1 MTYAVVGCSDCYCH
15 WIITEEHAVRKDT
28 RVQCPRCGT
37 TTAGK
42 IRVLERTDNENEA
55 CELRSQHLAEQ
66 AGELDEYTA
75 NTSYT
80 EAGDTFSLDTRA
92 TTPNDT
98 NTNTDTDDHR
108 TNKEQ
113 LVDELVEQK
122 LDDDTRAFEQY
133 VDATDVA
140 GKDKYSEEAAAVLG
154 TVGKHDQE
162 TRGDDDR
169 HDLPDPSYPHD
180 LGEDTP
186 ALTDVADLTVPDDAG
201 LTPTQNQPA
210 PGTITI
216 DGNATISDIWADLT
230 SHHEIQRYFLNAVKS
245 AAYGRTP
252 REFTGLLDAVG
263 IEPTPVQESYRGLLT
278 LTARGDTRQWDLVR
292 LTQKLGT
299 GKRPVSGILTAA
311 ILFRFANTTPETNI
325 DTPTVTVEI
334 THDAFK
340 NRARNQ
346 REKICR
352 LLSILSKS
360 LNIRLSIDLMT
371 QAYLRDKHRDDLRG
385 VHEWPSTRHPDSHI
399 EDAILDLDANGGA
412 AEVLRTLN
420 NQPSETTSYHEL
432 YATIEKARQSVRGY
446 VSTLKDYGLINDF
459 GPQSEKKF
467 TLLDAGREVL
477 DELNANR
484 TRQTT
489 LENSVHETP
498 NSLRHNRVT
507 RDRETGTGSRR
518 PEVAS
523 HSTADHPAD
532 STADTGQYQTAYLN
546 RAEHDAIAASGGE
559 SGRVSVV
566 PDDIED
572 IDSKTRFVSYDAERE
587 EAIVSV
593 HATNPQDYMVNTAVA
608 FSSPRLLEEALDD
621 ATLDTVIENVP
632 AAILRNAREIGY
644 LTEDV
649 LGSPASIRE
658 MFAEWGADVQELKMK
673 LHRNEYGGD
682 DDRFDDAAALSS
694 KILRDAHGLTGSI
707 VHLLDAAGVD
717 VVRDV
722 RVPAGLN
729 GDYVDDLGET
739 VSVGLM
745 IQAGYGSHNAY
756 RQLIE
761 DREEKRSRS
770 FGVEVDAADPVGSVI
785 GSMVVRGGSAERVG
799 EAVTSEFESV
809 ELHDDAPSFT
819 VPVTVEGVSREN
831 VAVAATRVLSRK
843 NIRVTREIV
852 SVLDGVVPSP
862 FAVTQALEQLA
873 AEPESREMDASELRY
888 ALTHVKTG
896 SVLPDLPSSA
906 GEIVTV
912 LFDATEPLTTTEVAD
927 RIGKTPQTVRDQRD
941 ALESTGLVQT
951 DDGWRVMLSFRF
963 ERGEGIVPET
973 CSETRD
979 GVVTGVVD
987 AVDTTTCKCSDAI
1000 VSDGDIEGCQDPRCL
1015 LRRWLRVAVALT
1027 GAGHS
1032 RGVRGGGVVVVGV
1045 ECAQTPVTRFDD
1057 RDSDPD
1063 SGSGS
1068 GRGPGPGTG
1077 SDSGGRRDASTE
1089 TRSDGDSDGELDF
1102 SGVEI
1107 EGAIEY

>member
-1 MTYAVVGCSDCYCH
+1 M
-15 WIITEEHAVRKDT
+15 
-28 RVQCPRCGT
+28 
-37 TTAGK
+37 
-42 IRVLERTDNENEA
+42 RVLERTDDENEA
-55 CELRSQHLAEQ
+55 CELRAQHLAKQ
-66 AGELDEYTA
+66 AGELDEYTDT
-75 NTSYT
+75 TSYT
-80 EAGDTFSLDTRA
+80 DAGDTFSLDTRP

-98 NTNTDTDDHR
+98 DTINTGIGDDQ
-108 TNKEQ
+108 TGKEQ
-113 LVDELVEQK
+113 LVEELVEQK
-122 LDDDTRAFEQY
+122 FEDETRAFEDY
-133 VDATDVA
+133 VDVTDVA
-140 GKDKYSEEAAAVLG
+140 GQDKYSDEADAVLG
-154 TVGKHDQE
+154 TVGKHARE

-169 HDLPDPSYPHD
+169 YGLPDPSHPHD
-180 LGEDTP
+180 LGGDAP
-186 ALTDVADLTVPDDAG
+186 ALTEVADLPVPDDAG
-201 LTPTQNQPA
+201 LTPTQNKPA

-230 SHHEIQRYFLNAVKS
+230 SYHEIQRYFLNAVKS

-371 QAYLRDKHRDDLRG
+371 QAYLRNKHRDDLRG

-420 NQPSETTSYHEL
+420 NQPSETASYHEL

-477 DELNANR
+477 NELNANR

-498 NSLRHNRVT
+498 KSSRHNRVT
-507 RDRETGTGSRR
+507 RDREAGTESRR

-532 STADTGQYQTAYLN
+532 STANTSQYQTAYLN
-546 RAEHDAIAASGGE
+546 RAEHDAIAACGGE
-559 SGRVSVV
+559 SGRVTVV
-566 PDDIED
+566 NDDID
-572 IDSKTRFVSYDAERE
+572 GIDSKTRFVSYDGSRG

-593 HATNPQDYMVNTAVA
+593 HGTNPQECMVNTAVA
-608 FSSPRLLEEALDD
+608 FSSPQLLEEALDD
-621 ATLDTVIENVP
+621 TTLDSVIENVP

-649 LGSPASIRE
+649 LSDPASIRE

-673 LHRNEYGGD
+673 LQRNEYGGD

-739 VSVGLM
+739 ISVGLM

-785 GSMVVRGGSAERVG
+785 GSMVVRGGSAEHVG

-809 ELHDDAPSFT
+809 EVHDDAPAFT

-843 NIRVTREIV
+843 NIRVTRDLV
-852 SVLDGVVPSP
+852 SVLDAVVPSP
-862 FAVTQALEQLA
+862 FAVTQALEQLD
-873 AEPESREMDASELRY
+873 AEQESREMDASELRY
-888 ALTHVKTG
+888 ALTRVPVD

-906 GEIVTV
+906 GKIVSV
-912 LFDATEPLTTTEVAD
+912 LLDATEPLTTTEVAE
-927 RIGKTPQTVRDQRD
+927 RIDKETQTVRNRKD
-941 ALESTGLVQT
+941 ALVSTGLVQT
-951 DDGWRVMLSFRF
+951 GGGWRVMLSFRY
-963 ERGEGIVPET
+963 ERGDGIVPET
-973 CSETRD
+973 CSESRD
-979 GVVTGVVD
+979 DVSSDVVT
-987 AVDTTTCKCSDAI
+987 AVDTPPCKCSASTGERGGS
-1000 VSDGDIEGCQDPRCL
+1000 VGCRNNRCL
-1015 LRRWLRVAVALT
+1015 RRRWLRVAVALT
-1027 GAGHS
+1027 GAGQS
-1032 RGVRGGGVVVVGV
+1032 WGVCGSEVVVGV
-1045 ECAQTPVTRFDD
+1045 ACDQTPVGAFDAGGA
-1057 RDSDPD
+1057 SKESK

-1068 GRGPGPGTG
+1068 GG
-1077 SDSGGRRDASTE
+1077 SSSDDGGEEREISFD
-1089 TRSDGDSDGELDF
+1089 
-1102 SGVEI
+1102 GVEI
-1107 EGAIEY
+1107 DGALR